1 MNILN
6 RTVVAPLSSAIIA
19 VMIAGIVV
27 VGVDRSGVNVQP
39 GEARLE
45 ATGNVEVSLDGLSF
59 VRAESSQIL
68 SHDDRVRVL
77 DGTAR
82 LELPNNSMVELRAGS
97 AVAIADGGDAALVL
111 ESGDLLVEAP
121 RDTVEVDG
129 GTALISV
136 VGAAKLRR
144 NASLAAGV
152 YDGNV
157 LLVRDRNRFPVP
169 RYRQAAAA
177 GTGLLP
183 ETAEPLVLSRDDEWD
198 RRMLPEVLDLDSQ
211 LGALGQSFENTL
223 PAGAAVTPQVYAA
236 MVPEVAG
243 SVTEALLAGR
253 APAENL
259 IGLVLVGLD
268 KGDFKTRVERI
279 FGFRSAGASWGLVA
293 ADRNLNPVPVLGHL
307 ESALASVRS
316 GVGGDE
322 LATGVTKS
330 LRGLLGGIQPPAGDS
345 GSGEAAAPATPAP
358 TTSTPGSNPGGSNP
372 APGGGGQPGGQPG
385 TPGGT
390 PPSTPPPS
398 KRLDLPPTGTG
409 LDPILE
415 PVVNPLE
422 TLLSGVLDT
431 LLGPTTASEPAIPP
445 SPGATSAPATTT
457 APAATSPT
465 TTTTGGGLL
474 GGLTST
480 VGGLLGG

>member
-1 MNILN
+1 MNVLN

-19 VMIAGIVV
+19 VMLAGLVV
-27 VGVDRSGVNVQP
+27 VGVDRSGVDVQP

-45 ATGNVEVSLDGLSF
+45 ARGNVEVSLDGISF
-59 VRAESSQIL
+59 VRAENSQIL

-82 LELPNNSMVELRAGS
+82 LELPNNSMAELRAGS
-97 AVAIADGGDAALVL
+97 AVAIADGGEAALVL

-183 ETAEPLVLSRDDEWD
+183 ETAEPLVLSRNDEWD
-198 RRMLPEVLDLDSQ
+198 LRMLPEVLDLDTQ
-211 LGALGQSFENTL
+211 LVALGQSFESSL
-223 PAGAAVTPQVYAA
+223 PAGVAVTPEVYGA
-236 MVPEVAG
+236 MIPEVAG
-243 SVTEALLAGR
+243 SVTESLLAGR

-268 KGDFKTRVERI
+268 KGDFRTRVQRV

-293 ADRNLNPVPVLGHL
+293 ADRNLSPLPVLDHL
-307 ESALASVRS
+307 ESALASARS
-316 GVGGDE
+316 GAAGDE

-330 LRGLLGGIQPPAGDS
+330 LRGLLGGIRPPDS
-345 GSGEAAAPATPAP
+345 GAGSGEVAAPAP
-358 TTSTPGSNPGGSNP
+358 TTGGTPATNPGGSS
-372 APGGGGQPGGQPG
+372 PGGSDPGGGQPGGQPG

-390 PPSTPPPS
+390 PPSTPPPGN
-398 KRLDLPPTGTG
+398 RLDLPPTGTG
-409 LDPILE
+409 LDPLLE
-415 PVVNPLE
+415 PIINPLE

-431 LLGPTTASEPAIPP
+431 LLGSPVASEPAIPP
-445 SPGATSAPATTT
+445 PPTVTTQPATT
-457 APAATSPT
+457 APAATAPT
-465 TTTTGGGLL
+465 TQSGGLL
-474 GGLTST
+474 SGLTGT

>member
-1 MNILN
+1 
-6 RTVVAPLSSAIIA
+6 
-19 VMIAGIVV
+19 
-27 VGVDRSGVNVQP
+27 
-39 GEARLE
+39 
-45 ATGNVEVSLDGLSF
+45 
-59 VRAESSQIL
+59 
-68 SHDDRVRVL
+68 
-77 DGTAR
+77 
-82 LELPNNSMVELRAGS
+82 
-97 AVAIADGGDAALVL
+97 
-111 ESGDLLVEAP
+111 
-121 RDTVEVDG
+121 VDG
-129 GTALISV
+129 GTALVSV

-198 RRMLPEVLDLDSQ
+198 VRMLPEVLDLDTQ
-211 LGALGQSFENTL
+211 LAVLGQSFESSL
-223 PAGAAVTPQVYAA
+223 PAGVAVTPEVYAA

-243 SVTEALLAGR
+243 SVTESLLAGR

-268 KGDFKTRVERI
+268 KGDFRTRVQRV
-279 FGFRSAGASWGLVA
+279 FGFRSDGASWGLVA
-293 ADRNLNPVPVLGHL
+293 ADRNLSPVPVLDHL
-307 ESALASVRS
+307 EAALASARS
-316 GVGGDE
+316 GGAGEE
-322 LATGVTKS
+322 LAAGVTKS
-330 LRGLLGGIQPPAGDS
+330 LRGLLGGIRPPAGGA
-345 GSGEAAAPATPAP
+345 GSGEPSGSPAPATGG
-358 TTSTPGSNPGGSNP
+358 TPGSNPGGSSPGGPN
-372 APGGGGQPGGQPG
+372 PGGGGQPGGQPG

-398 KRLDLPPTGTG
+398 PGKRLDLPPTGTV
-409 LDPILE
+409 LDPLLE

-445 SPGATSAPATTT
+445 APAVTDPPATT
-457 APAATSPT
+457 APAATAPPAT
-465 TTTTGGGLL
+465 TTKGGGLL
-474 GGLTST
+474 GGLTDT

>member
-1 MNILN
+1 
-6 RTVVAPLSSAIIA
+6 
-19 VMIAGIVV
+19 
-27 VGVDRSGVNVQP
+27 
-39 GEARLE
+39 
-45 ATGNVEVSLDGLSF
+45 
-59 VRAESSQIL
+59 
-68 SHDDRVRVL
+68 
-77 DGTAR
+77 
-82 LELPNNSMVELRAGS
+82 
-97 AVAIADGGDAALVL
+97 
-111 ESGDLLVEAP
+111 
-121 RDTVEVDG
+121 VEVDG

-157 LLVRDRNRFPVP
+157 LMVRDRNRFPVP

-198 RRMLPEVLDLDSQ
+198 RRMLPEVLELDTQ

-243 SVTEALLAGR
+243 SVTEPLLAGR

-293 ADRNLNPVPVLGHL
+293 ADRNLNPIPVLGHL

-316 GVGGDE
+316 GVAGDE

-330 LRGLLGGIQPPAGDS
+330 LRGLLGGINPPAGDS
-345 GSGEAAAPATPAP
+345 GSEEVAAPASPAP
-358 TTSTPGSNPGGSNP
+358 TPGSPGPGGSNP
-372 APGGGGQPGGQPG
+372 TPDGGGQPGSQP
-385 TPGGT
+385 GT
-390 PPSTPPPS
+390 PPSTPPPG
-398 KRLDLPPTGTG
+398 KRLDLPSTGTG

-431 LLGPTTASEPAIPP
+431 LLGPTTTSEPAIPP
-445 SPGATSAPATTT
+445 PPGATSVPTTT
-457 APAATSPT
+457 APASSTPT
-465 TTTTGGGLL
+465 TTTTSGGLL

>member
-1 MNILN
+1 MNVLN

-45 ATGNVEVSLDGLSF
+45 SRGTVEVSLDGISF
-59 VRAESSQIL
+59 VRARSTQIL

-82 LELPNNSMVELRAGS
+82 LELPNNSMAELRAGS

-129 GTALISV
+129 GTAVISV

-157 LLVRDRNRFPVP
+157 LMVRDRNRFPVP

-198 RRMLPEVLDLDSQ
+198 RRMLPEVLELDTQ

-223 PAGAAVTPQVYAA
+223 PAGVAVTPQVYAA

-243 SVTEALLAGR
+243 SVTEPLLAGR

-293 ADRNLNPVPVLGHL
+293 ADRNLNPIPVLGHL

-330 LRGLLGGIQPPAGDS
+330 LRGLLGGIQPPAG
-345 GSGEAAAPATPAP
+345 GSGEVAAPATPAP
-358 TTSTPGSNPGGSNP
+358 TTGTPGTNPGGSNP
-372 APGGGGQPGGQPG
+372 TPGGGGQPGSQPG
-385 TPGGT
+385 TPA
-390 PPSTPPPS
+390 PTPPPS

-415 PVVNPLE
+415 PVINPLE

-431 LLGPTTASEPAIPP
+431 LLGPTTAYEPAIPP
-445 SPGATSAPATTT
+445 PPGETSVPTTT
-457 APAATSPT
+457 APASSTPPT
-465 TTTTGGGLL
+465 TTTSGGLL

>member
-1 MNILN
+1 MNVLN

-19 VMIAGIVV
+19 VMLAGVVV
-27 VGVDRSGVNVQP
+27 VGVDRTGVSVQP

-45 ATGNVEVSLDGLSF
+45 ARGIVEVSVDGASF
-59 VRAESSQIL
+59 VRAQGSQIL

-82 LELPNNSMVELRAGS
+82 LELPNSSMAELRAGS
-97 AVAIADGGDAALVL
+97 AVSIADGGDAALVL

-144 NASLAAGV
+144 NASLVAGV

-157 LLVRDRNRFPVP
+157 MLVRDANRFPVP

-183 ETAEPLVLSRDDEWD
+183 DTADPLLLSRDDEWD
-198 RRMLPEVLDLDSQ
+198 RRMLPEVLDLDTQ
-211 LGALGQSFENTL
+211 LSALGQSFEKTV
-223 PAGAAVTPQVYAA
+223 PAGAEVTPAVYAA

-243 SVTEALLAGR
+243 NVTPPLLSGR

-259 IGLVLVGLD
+259 IGLVLVALD
-268 KGDFKTRVERI
+268 KGDFKTRVERV

-293 ADRNLNPVPVLGHL
+293 ADRNLNPIPVLGHL
-307 ESALASVRS
+307 ESALAAVRS
-316 GVGGDE
+316 GGAGGE
-322 LATGVTKS
+322 LATGLTKQ
-330 LRGLLGGIQPPAGDS
+330 LRGLIGSIRPPD
-345 GSGEAAAPATPAP
+345 GSIGSDEVASPANPAP
-358 TTSTPGSNPGGSNP
+358 GGVPGSNPGGSNP
-372 APGGGGQPGGQPG
+372 GGSNPGGSYPGGGQPAP
-385 TPGGT
+385 PGGT
-390 PPSTPPPS
+390 PPSTPPS
-398 KRLDLPPTGTG
+398 KRLDLPPTGTV

-415 PVVNPLE
+415 PLVDPLE
-422 TLLSGVLDT
+422 TLLSGVLDG
-431 LLGPTTASEPAIPP
+431 LLGTQPASEPAIPP
-445 SPGATSAPATTT
+445 PPGATTT
-457 APAATSPT
+457 AAPTAT
-465 TTTTGGGLL
+465 TTTSGGGLL
-474 GGLTST
+474 GGVTSA